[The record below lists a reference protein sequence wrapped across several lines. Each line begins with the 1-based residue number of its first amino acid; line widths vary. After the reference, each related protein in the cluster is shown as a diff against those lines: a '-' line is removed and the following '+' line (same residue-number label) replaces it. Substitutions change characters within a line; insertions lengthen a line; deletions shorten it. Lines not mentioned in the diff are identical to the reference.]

1 MRTGARRL
9 GTRIVTRMKSVGA
22 AVGGRLAVWLLKAI
36 RRTNPDRI
44 ADTTGAFVRR
54 VGPFFPEH
62 RTGRANLAAAFP
74 EKSAAEIEEILRGVW
89 DNLGRIST
97 GSGTSI
103 RRDGG
108 PVASKFRPRRRRGSG
123 SCTRTASLR

>member
-9 GTRIVTRMKSVGA
+9 RARIVTRMKSGAA

-44 ADTTGAFVRR
+44 ADSTGAFVRR

-89 DNLGRIST
+89 DNLGRIAAEFAH
-97 GSGTSI
+97 I
-103 RRDGG
+103 R
-108 PVASKFRPRRRRGSG
+108 SEERRVGKECRSR
-123 SCTRTASLR
+123 